1 MPKYILDV
9 DPWIRGSA
17 FSTQPYMIKG
27 QVVDSEG
34 RPCCLTGARVI
45 EPNAGFVDKTGV
57 MVARALVDG
66 GQGEVAVQLLNR
78 SLRHNFCEGRNWLTL
93 RR

>member
-1 MPKYILDV
+1 MPGTS
-9 DPWIRGSA
+9 RC
-17 FSTQPYMIKG
+17 MIKG

-66 GQGEVAVQLLNR
+66 E
-78 SLRHNFCEGRNWLTL
+78 
-93 RR
+93 